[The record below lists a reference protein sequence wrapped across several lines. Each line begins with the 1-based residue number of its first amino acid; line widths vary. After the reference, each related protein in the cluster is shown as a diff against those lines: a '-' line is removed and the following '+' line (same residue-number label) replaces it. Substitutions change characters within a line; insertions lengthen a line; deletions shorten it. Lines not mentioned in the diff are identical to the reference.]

1 MTMHSN
7 LHRRNARPAR
17 LHAKHAP
24 ANQHGIVL
32 LEALVALLIFSVGV
46 LGLIGLQAASVKQA
60 AAAEYRSTAVQQAND
75 LISRMW
81 VSDRTDAI
89 LQAQFASTGDGYKAW
104 TAAWANAL
112 PGGDVV
118 DPPTVTITSQDK
130 GATATLGTN
139 LVSITINWK
148 APGDDSRKYTLMA
161 RLDQPQ
167 K

>member
-1 MTMHSN
+1 MTMHPN
-7 LHRRNARPAR
+7 LHRRTAPLARSS
-17 LHAKHAP
+17 AKHAST
-24 ANQHGIVL
+24 NQHGIVL

-46 LGLIGLQAASVKQA
+46 LGLIGLQATSVKQA

-112 PGGDVV
+112 PGSDVV

-130 GATATLGTN
+130 GATASLGTN

-148 APGDDSRKYTLMA
+148 APGDDPRKYTLVA